1 MISWIQRTFQRHFR
15 VVFAA
20 LLGITIISF
29 IVTIG
34 ATPGI
39 GRGDHVL
46 VSREFFGHNLASRG
60 ESQQL
65 NSDAALSVELEAGYT
80 GMDEQQ
86 IQKNALERVAALHLA
101 DQWHLPPA
109 SSSEI
114 QDLIKGL
121 RIFADEKGQ
130 FDISRYDAF
139 RRSLQGNSRTSEAD
153 ISRVIAEDARIMSV
167 RKLLDGPGY
176 VLPSDVKT

>member
-86 IQKNALERVAALHLA
+86 IQKYARVFSMT
-101 DQWHLPPA
+101 WR
-109 SSSEI
+109 
-114 QDLIKGL
+114 GCC
-121 RIFADEKGQ
+121 
-130 FDISRYDAF
+130 
-139 RRSLQGNSRTSEAD
+139 
-153 ISRVIAEDARIMSV
+153 
-167 RKLLDGPGY
+167 
-176 VLPSDVKT
+176 